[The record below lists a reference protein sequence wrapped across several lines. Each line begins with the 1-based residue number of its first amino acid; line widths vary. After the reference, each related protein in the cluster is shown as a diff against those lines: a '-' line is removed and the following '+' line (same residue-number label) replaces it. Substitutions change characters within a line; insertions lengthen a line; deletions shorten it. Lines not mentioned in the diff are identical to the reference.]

1 MWIFLLK
8 ISHFFKELDFWKL
21 ELQNSDKF
29 LNILQIVIDE
39 IFHLNMLFGHFRQY
53 FYFLKKNYILN
64 ATLIQ
69 ANKLNC
75 DQNPNV
81 FLLHAESL
89 RLISNSLWVKKWAS
103 NISSGKSSSSGTW
116 YRD

>member
-53 FYFLKKNYILN
+53 FYF
-64 ATLIQ
+64 
-69 ANKLNC
+69 
-75 DQNPNV
+75 
-81 FLLHAESL
+81 
-89 RLISNSLWVKKWAS
+89 
-103 NISSGKSSSSGTW
+103 
-116 YRD
+116 